1 MAKDVIGKEYDEAEL
16 LKEIESEKPF
26 YESSGGGVTFS
37 GGEPFVQFE
46 FLNRMLQLCHESGI
60 HTAIETTGYTDTDK
74 LLEAAKH
81 LDLVFMDVKHMDSA
95 KHKELTRVGNEKILE
110 NLKALSEVHN
120 NIIVRIPVIPGIND
134 QMDNLKATADYVAN
148 LGIGT
153 LELLPYHNLGKN
165 KYEEIGR
172 VYQLTDV
179 KTPSRDR
186 MEKIA
191 AELRHTIG
199 DRVTQVQIMKSI
211 NE

>member
-1 MAKDVIGKEYDEAEL
+1 
-16 LKEIESEKPF
+16 
-26 YESSGGGVTFS
+26 
-37 GGEPFVQFE
+37 
-46 FLNRMLQLCHESGI
+46 
-60 HTAIETTGYTDTDK
+60 
-74 LLEAAKH
+74 
-81 LDLVFMDVKHMDSA
+81 
-95 KHKELTRVGNEKILE
+95 
-110 NLKALSEVHN
+110 
-120 NIIVRIPVIPGIND
+120 
-134 QMDNLKATADYVAN
+134 MDNLKATADYVAS